1 MEIEQTLEKLGLNK
15 NESKIYLAL
24 LELGQATIL
33 QLARQTGLKRPTIY
47 LIIDSL
53 LKKNLIHALPKE
65 KKMLYFPENP
75 QQLLI
80 RLQET
85 TNELQSILPDL
96 QSLFSQ
102 EKERPRLTFYE
113 GREGVKKVYDLIRQ
127 SKKEILFYGSFQA
140 VKEEFLESTLKFDEL
155 SRKKDFVGMREIVN
169 NLKFDKEFAQK
180 INIQE
185 NQKHKVKILPGNW
198 LFTDCDNAIFDNK
211 LAIFSIK
218 RDYFVVVLESQN
230 IADCYRAMFE
240 MAWKIAK
247 IPKSD

>member
-1 MEIEQTLEKLGLNK
+1 MNIDQTLEKLGLNK
-15 NESKIYLAL
+15 NEAKIYLAL
-24 LELGQATIL
+24 LELSQATIL

-47 LIIDSL
+47 LIIDLL
-53 LKKNLIHALPKE
+53 LKKGVIRALPKE
-65 KKMLYFPENP
+65 KKTFYLPENP

-80 RLQET
+80 KLQET
-85 TNELQSILPDL
+85 TNELQTILPEL

-113 GREGVKKVYDLIRQ
+113 GKEGVKKVYDMISQ
-127 SKKEILFYGSFQA
+127 SRKEVLFYGSFQA
-140 VKEEFLESTLKFDEL
+140 VKEEFLDSTLKFDEL

-180 INIQE
+180 INTQG
-185 NQKHKVKILPGNW
+185 NQKYKVKILPSDW

-218 RDYFVVVLESQN
+218 RDYFVVVIESQN

-240 MAWKIAK
+240 LAWKVAK
-247 IPKSD
+247 EP